1 MTCELFRVDFRR
13 KVLKERTTL
22 GKDAQPY
29 DPRKCP
35 VVSNIVDH
43 AMVMLA
49 EAHEQYA
56 DPRRAVFLLADPSR
70 NFSAAMFDTE
80 FLSTDDAIESL
91 EAILNKLYALRQQ
104 EEQGDPA

>member
-22 GKDAQPY
+22 GNDAQPY

-43 AMVMLA
+43 AMTMLE

-56 DPRRAVFLLADPSR
+56 DPRRAVFLMADPTR
-70 NFSAAMFDTE
+70 NYSAAMFDTE
-80 FLSTDDAIESL
+80 FLSTDEAILSL
-91 EAILNKLYALRQQ
+91 EAILNKLYALRER

>member
-1 MTCELFRVDFRR
+1 MTCELFRVDFKR
-13 KVLKERTTL
+13 KFLKERTTL

-35 VVSNIVDH
+35 VISNIVDH
-43 AMVMLA
+43 AMVMLS

-56 DPRRAVFLLADPSR
+56 DPRRAVFLVADPLH

-80 FLSTDDAIESL
+80 FLSTTDAIESL
-91 EAILNKLYALRQQ
+91 EAILNKLYALREH
-104 EEQGDPA
+104 EEQGEPA

>member
-22 GKDAQPY
+22 GTDAQPY

-35 VVSNIVDH
+35 VVSNIVEH
-43 AMVMLA
+43 AMVMLT

-56 DPRRAVFLLADPSR
+56 DPRRAVFLMADPSR

-104 EEQGDPA
+104 EEQWDPA

>member
-22 GKDAQPY
+22 GTDAQPY

-35 VVSNIVDH
+35 VVSNIVEH
-43 AMVMLA
+43 AMAMLA

-56 DPRRAVFLLADPSR
+56 DPRRAVFLMVDPSR
-70 NFSAAMFDTE
+70 NYSAAMFDTE

>member
-22 GKDAQPY
+22 GTDAQPY

-56 DPRRAVFLLADPSR
+56 DPRRAVFLMADPSR
-70 NFSAAMFDTE
+70 NYSAAMFDTE
-80 FLSTDDAIESL
+80 FLSTDAAIESL

>member
-13 KVLKERTTL
+13 RVLKERTTL
-22 GKDAQPY
+22 GTDAQPY

-35 VVSNIVDH
+35 VVSNIVEH
-43 AMVMLA
+43 AMAMLT

-56 DPRRAVFLLADPSR
+56 DPRRAVFLMADPSR
-70 NFSAAMFDTE
+70 NYSAAMFDTE
-80 FLSTDDAIESL
+80 FLNIDDAIESL

>member
-22 GKDAQPY
+22 GTDAHPY

-56 DPRRAVFLLADPSR
+56 DPRRAVFLVADPSR
-70 NFSAAMFDTE
+70 SFSAAMFDTE

-104 EEQGDPA
+104 DEQGDPA